1 MSHLIQKIGSGT
13 TCKLELECLT
23 TPPFATTK
31 KDGEGGFLMFK
42 VPSTIPRKTKAA
54 HGRNFEPKRHRSYV
68 NFNCHAILPVPML
81 ESVVHAECGTRISFI
96 ATTWSVTIVYFIN
109 CTWEWWDT
117 SVFRNGGKRLY
128 CKAWRDHLQVLP
140 VHPRT
145 CGSRPSLSIYTHPI
159 YPHKQHVCSYG
170 GSLDQD
176 LRLAITLHNSRTR
189 LKHRLMVYWKLGG
202 YFLVLLASLHMLEHW
217 TLNTELQTLVEFQ
230 LPPQNHL
237 P

>member
-96 ATTWSVTIVYFIN
+96 ATT
-109 CTWEWWDT
+109 
-117 SVFRNGGKRLY
+117 
-128 CKAWRDHLQVLP
+128 
-140 VHPRT
+140 
-145 CGSRPSLSIYTHPI
+145 
-159 YPHKQHVCSYG
+159 
-170 GSLDQD
+170 
-176 LRLAITLHNSRTR
+176 
-189 LKHRLMVYWKLGG
+189 
-202 YFLVLLASLHMLEHW
+202 
-217 TLNTELQTLVEFQ
+217 
-230 LPPQNHL
+230 
-237 P
+237 